1 MESINRMWIIVLNVA
16 VNLLSIYTLP
26 MLDNRWQMI
35 STNLFLQV
43 YDEQDSE

>member
-1 MESINRMWIIVLNVA
+1 MENINRMWIIVQNIA

-26 MLDNRWQMI
+26 MLDDRWQMI

-43 YDEQDSE
+43 YDKQDSE